1 MSKPLKPKVVAK
13 LLEEHGFVLVRQK
26 GSHALYEHADG
37 RRTVVPMH
45 NRELP
50 VGTLRAIFKQA
61 KIDLR

>member
-1 MSKPLKPKVVAK
+1 MSRALKPKAVVK
-13 LLEEHGFVLVRQK
+13 LLTEHGFVLARQR
-26 GSHALYEHADG
+26 GSHALYEHIDG

-61 KIDLR
+61 RIELP